1 MSSCL
6 SYMQGENYMKYYLM
20 VKIMLA
26 VNGSDLLHRGKTCLI
41 VIGILLH
48 ER

>member
-6 SYMQGENYMKYYLM
+6 SYMQGENYMEYYLM
-20 VKIMLA
+20 DKCTLV
-26 VNGSDLLHRGKTCLI
+26 VNGSDLLHRGKTGLT

-48 ER
+48 GR